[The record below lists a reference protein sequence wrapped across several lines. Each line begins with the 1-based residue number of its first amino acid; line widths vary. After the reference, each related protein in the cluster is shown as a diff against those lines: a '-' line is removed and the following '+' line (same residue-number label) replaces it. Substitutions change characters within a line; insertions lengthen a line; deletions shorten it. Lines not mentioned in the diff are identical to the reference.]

1 MSFEQLQTGVVLRY
15 AYLWARQA
23 KAGETEGRKDRPVAV
38 GVRLAR
44 KSGGDL
50 ILFFPITSKEP
61 EASRFAVEI
70 PPIEKR
76 RAGLDAD
83 MRLWLILDEYNTDI
97 IGQSFYQEPVPPLV
111 SFSKAFLLPL
121 LRAFVARRK
130 TTTEKPKLET
140 VTRTLAALGLRF
152 TITPAHQ

>member
-1 MSFEQLQTGVVLRY
+1 MSFELLQTGAVLRY
-15 AYLWARQA
+15 AYLWARQS
-23 KAGETEGRKDRPVAV
+23 KVGETEGRKDRPVAV
-38 GVRLAR
+38 GGRLAR
-44 KSGGDL
+44 KSGDL

-61 EASRFAVEI
+61 EASRFAAEI

-97 IGQSFYQEPVPPLV
+97 VGQSFYLEPASPLG
-111 SFSKAFLLPL
+111 SFSKAFFLPL

-130 TTTEKPKLET
+130 TTIE
-140 VTRTLAALGLRF
+140 VNRF
-152 TITPAHQ
+152 R

>member
-1 MSFEQLQTGVVLRY
+1 MSFEQFQTGAVLCY
-15 AYLWARQA
+15 AYLSARQA

-44 KSGGDL
+44 KNGDL

-61 EASRFAVEI
+61 EASRFAAEI

-97 IGQSFYQEPVPPLV
+97 VGQSFYLEPVPPLG

-121 LRAFVARRK
+121 LRAFVARCK
-130 TTTEKPKLET
+130 TTTE
-140 VTRTLAALGLRF
+140 VNRF
-152 TITPAHQ
+152 R

>member
-1 MSFEQLQTGVVLRY
+1 MSFEQLQTGAVLRY

-38 GVRLAR
+38 GVRIAR
-44 KSGGDL
+44 KSGDL
-50 ILFFPITSKEP
+50 ILFFPVTSKEP

-97 IGQSFYQEPVPPLV
+97 IGLSFYMDPAPPLG

-130 TTTEKPKLET
+130 
-140 VTRTLAALGLRF
+140 AAAEVNRF
-152 TITPAHQ
+152 R